1 VHLGR
6 PAGPSSRWLD
16 GHLDGPDTGL
26 DLEASEAS
34 RSDFA
39 AFCDARVQASLA
51 GWPDDNRVV
60 VNTTTGDS
68 LQMEY
73 GHGPD
78 RQPGAHLVNHQQV
91 DYEAY
96 PLYDAPGVVA
106 DLTPVG
112 CASRM
117 VRRRQ
122 HGEQVVPM
130 TRLIDAM
137 NEEFALGK
145 GEREAIHE

>member
-1 VHLGR
+1 MHLGR

-106 DLTPVG
+106 DLNTG
-112 CASRM
+112 RM
-117 VRRRQ
+117 RFS
-122 HGEQVVPM
+122 HGKTSLALDFGIDPDSKPIPM
-130 TRLIDAM
+130 RVI
-137 NEEFALGK
+137 G
-145 GEREAIHE
+145 